1 MSDQTYDHS
10 YEPGYLQPPPDRSL
24 KVAHLVFGLLFLGGA
39 ALWALGESGVISGEN
54 LAILGPAVLIVAGVI
69 GLAASLASGRN
80 RRRSAPPEYAESY
93 DPTYPTQPT
102 TQPTTQPSTQPTTER
117 VTHEGDDEPTE
128 EIR

>member
-1 MSDQTYDHS
+1 MSDQTYDQS
-10 YEPGYLQPPPDRSL
+10 YEPGYRQPPPDRSL

-39 ALWALGESGVISGEN
+39 AIWALGESGVISGEN

-69 GLAASLASGRN
+69 GLAASLASGRSK
-80 RRRSAPPEYAESY
+80 RRSVPPSYAENHDSAG
-93 DPTYPTQPT
+93 PTH
-102 TQPTTQPSTQPTTER
+102 PTTER